1 MLQPVLDAL
10 DREGLPGVG
19 DVEEQL
25 NGYLDLL
32 SGVDPDS
39 LSADA
44 ALAFW
49 VNLYN
54 AGGIRLAH
62 RATRTGASSVL
73 RVPGAFGSR
82 FIEVGGERLSLDDI
96 EHAKVRRFG
105 DPRIH
110 AALVCG
116 SLSCPTLRST
126 PFSGESLDLELE
138 NQMTGFLVRG
148 GARRRDDGSLAL
160 SRIFL
165 WYGADFVRPHRMP
178 SFLPVTR
185 AAVVG
190 AISSWLPSD
199 ARHPDRIVFQDYD
212 WALGCAIG

>member
-1 MLQPVLDAL
+1 MFQPVLDAL
-10 DREGLPGVG
+10 VREGLRGVG

-25 NGYLDLL
+25 NDYLDRL
-32 SGVDPDS
+32 SRIDPDS

-54 AGGIRLAH
+54 AGAIGLAH
-62 RATRTGASSVL
+62 RASQQGASSVL
-73 RVPGAFGSR
+73 RVPGAFGRR
-82 FIEVGGERLSLDDI
+82 FIEVGGESLSLDDI

-126 PFSGESLDLELE
+126 PFTGETLGLELE
-138 NQMTGFLVRG
+138 SQMTDFLVRG
-148 GARRRDDGSLAL
+148 GARRRGDGSLAL

-165 WYGADFVRPHRMP
+165 WYGSDFVRPHRMP
-178 SFLPVTR
+178 SFVPVTR
-185 AAVVG
+185 TAVVR
-190 AISSWLPSD
+190 AISSWLP
-199 ARHPDRIVFQDYD
+199 AGLRHPERIVFQDYD